1 VIQRILERLFL
12 LTIVFA
18 MLSTSD
24 SAAQQLAEENARDA
38 DAGEWTQLFNG
49 KDLQGWIVKLNHHEL
64 GDNFGD
70 TFRVEDGLIK
80 VRYDKYDEFGER
92 FGHLFYGKPFS
103 HYHMAVEYRIT
114 GEPCEGTPD
123 WAVRNS
129 GVMLHC
135 LAPQTMLVD
144 QDFPI
149 SLELQ
154 FLAGLGDDRPRA
166 TGNLCTPGTHVV
178 YEGQLTRDHIIQ
190 SSAPTFALDEWV
202 RAEAIVRGNES
213 ITHLINGDV
222 VLEYTKPE
230 IGGGVVNGHD
240 PEVFEEG
247 KLLDEGYIS
256 LQSEGHPIDFRRVEL
271 QVLEDGE

>member
-1 VIQRILERLFL
+1 MFFL
-12 LTIVFA
+12 SALVTV
-18 MLSTSD
+18 LSLCTTSV
-24 SAAQQLAEENARDA
+24 AQELADDNARDA
-38 DAGEWTQLFNG
+38 TTDRGEWVQLFNG

-154 FLAGLGDDRPRA
+154 FLAGLGDERPRA

-178 YEGQLTRDHIIQ
+178 HEGQLTRDHIIP